1 MDAGLGPD
9 TRLWEAAKRD
19 DLAILASLLDGGTPA
34 DPVPPIRPTRKEQF
48 RAFAADYGFVQ
59 VSLCFGLVLC
69 RCLCL
74 CLSVS
79 VSVSVCVS
87 VCLPLSRS
95 RAVWALCL
103 SDTEVWAG

>member
-19 DLAILASLLDGGTPA
+19 DLATLASLLDGGTPA

-59 VSLCFGLVLC
+59 VSLFRSRSLPLPLPLP
-69 RCLCL
+69 LCL
-74 CLSVS
+74 CLGLGLGLR
-79 VSVSVCVS
+79 
-87 VCLPLSRS
+87 VCLSASLALARS
-95 RAVWALCL
+95 LGSLLV
-103 SDTEVWAG
+103 